1 MGARAVASPTPSST
15 SGPSGSPGCSHDC
28 GLRRGDHFAVLLEN
42 HPSYFEVVWA
52 GMRSGL
58 YITAVNAHLTA
69 GRGGYIVDDCGAK
82 VLVTSAALASWPTH
96 WWS

>member
-1 MGARAVASPTPSST
+1 ML
-15 SGPSGSPGCSHDC
+15 HDC

-42 HPSYFEVVWA
+42 HPAYFEIVWA
-52 GMRSGL
+52 GMRAGL

-69 GRGGYIVDDCGAK
+69 AEAGYIVDDCGAK
-82 VLVTSAALASWPTH
+82 VLVTSAALGELADA